1 MIYLDSAAVV
11 KLAHAEP
18 ESTALRGWLGE
29 RAETQ
34 WISSVLTE
42 IESFCALARYAPEAA
57 SRLPAVLDQIDLI
70 DLDQPIRMLAQTV
83 TPATVRSLDAIHLG
97 TAVRFDPGDVAA
109 LTEREKQL
117 AAAAPIALADR
128 VRASRDARVSF
139 AERLRSRQ
147 HEHRA
152 AQA

>member
-1 MIYLDSAAVV
+1 MEQQLSLPLFDSPVEPRPKPAA
-11 KLAHAEP
+11 ATEDPQPDEP
-18 ESTALRGWLGE
+18 VEPPTVDELHVAPGLLTTSETAALLHVHPRTVQRLVERGQLE
-29 RAETQ
+29 
-34 WISSVLTE
+34 
-42 IESFCALARYAPEAA
+42 
-57 SRLPAVLDQIDLI
+57 
-70 DLDQPIRMLAQTV
+70 
-83 TPATVRSLDAIHLG
+83 AIHLG

-109 LTEREKQL
+109 LTERQKQR
-117 AAAAPIALADR
+117 AAAAPTVLADR

>member
-1 MIYLDSAAVV
+1 MPVSEQQLSLPLFESQPAERRPDSAA
-11 KLAHAEP
+11 AAEDTTP
-18 ESTALRGWLGE
+18 IQLE
-29 RAETQ
+29 
-34 WISSVLTE
+34 
-42 IESFCALARYAPEAA
+42 P
-57 SRLPAVLDQIDLI
+57 PAVDDSQVAPGLLTTNETAA
-70 DLDQPIRMLAQTV
+70 LLHVHPRTV
-83 TPATVRSLDAIHLG
+83 QRLVERGQLEAIHLG

-117 AAAAPIALADR
+117 AAAAPTALTDR
-128 VRASRDARVSF
+128 VRASRGARVSF

>member
-1 MIYLDSAAVV
+1 MSVPEQQLSLPLFDPQPAERRPAPAA
-11 KLAHAEP
+11 AEDTPPARP
-18 ESTALRGWLGE
+18 E
-29 RAETQ
+29 
-34 WISSVLTE
+34 
-42 IESFCALARYAPEAA
+42 P
-57 SRLPAVLDQIDLI
+57 PAVDEAPGAPGLLPTTETAA
-70 DLDQPIRMLAQTV
+70 LLHVHPRTV
-83 TPATVRSLDAIHLG
+83 QRLVERGQLEAIHLG

-117 AAAAPIALADR
+117 AAAAPTALADR
-128 VRASRDARVSF
+128 VRASRGARVSF

>member
-1 MIYLDSAAVV
+1 MSVPEQQLSLPLFDPQPREPRREPAA
-11 KLAHAEP
+11 AEDTTPIRAEP
-18 ESTALRGWLGE
+18 RAVDESQVVPGLMTTNETAALLHVHPRTVQRLVERGQLE
-29 RAETQ
+29 
-34 WISSVLTE
+34 
-42 IESFCALARYAPEAA
+42 
-57 SRLPAVLDQIDLI
+57 
-70 DLDQPIRMLAQTV
+70 
-83 TPATVRSLDAIHLG
+83 AIHLG

-117 AAAAPIALADR
+117 AAAAPTALADR
-128 VRASRDARVSF
+128 VRATRGARVSF

>member
-1 MIYLDSAAVV
+1 MSV
-11 KLAHAEP
+11 P
-18 ESTALRGWLGE
+18 EQQLSLPLFDP
-29 RAETQ
+29 Q
-34 WISSVLTE
+34 P
-42 IESFCALARYAPEAA
+42 PEARPEPA
-57 SRLPAVLDQIDLI
+57 AAEDTTPTRPEPLVADEAQVAPGLLTTNETAALLHVHPRTVQRLVERGQLE
-70 DLDQPIRMLAQTV
+70 
-83 TPATVRSLDAIHLG
+83 AIHLG

-117 AAAAPIALADR
+117 AAAAPTALADR
-128 VRASRDARVSF
+128 VRASRGARVSF

>member
-1 MIYLDSAAVV
+1 MSSSEQQLSLPLFDSPPVEPLAKPAAITED
-11 KLAHAEP
+11 AQPGRAEP
-18 ESTALRGWLGE
+18 
-29 RAETQ
+29 
-34 WISSVLTE
+34 
-42 IESFCALARYAPEAA
+42 
-57 SRLPAVLDQIDLI
+57 PAVDEPGLLTTSETAA
-70 DLDQPIRMLAQTV
+70 LLHVHPRTV
-83 TPATVRSLDAIHLG
+83 QRLVERGQLEAIHLG

-109 LTEREKQL
+109 LTERQKQR
-117 AAAAPIALADR
+117 AAAAPTVLADR